1 MYKTTFALTLIS
13 ALSYIHA
20 DEHFYAFVMHVTHE
34 QEYDRTAWIESTRI
48 LQELG
53 QVCQDVDDCDR
64 NWQSLTVCID
74 AVAETIQNIF
84 TLCNGKSGINFR
96 IRLLREPEEEPDHG
110 LYISLDSALEMT
122 SARNFHRIETMLA
135 EIDFLDQE
143 DEDHTLNILKVIR
156 PVLLLSAGNVWIR
169 VKNGDEHG

>member
-1 MYKTTFALTLIS
+1 MYKTTIALALIS
-13 ALSYIHA
+13 ALSYMHA

-34 QEYDRTAWIESTRI
+34 QEYDRAAWAASTRI
-48 LQELG
+48 IQELG
-53 QVCQDVDDCDR
+53 EICQETDDCERD
-64 NWQSLTVCID
+64 WKSLTICID
-74 AVAETIQNIF
+74 AVVETIQNIF
-84 TLCNGKSGINFR
+84 TLCNGKAGINIR
-96 IRLLREPEEEPDHG
+96 IRLLREPEDDPEDG

-143 DEDHTLNILKVIR
+143 DEEHTLNILKVIK

-169 VKNGDEHG
+169 VKNGDEYG